1 MAYFRAL
8 SGESGESGEAV
19 CGTATIPVNSTVEID
34 TGLSE
39 INQFVLFGYRN
50 TSLTDASLVCI
61 VIYNKDASTTQAIS
75 AYSGTTV
82 TYRNIDPSAYVTN
95 GNIIT
100 AVNGGKVTI
109 MGVKQSSANPNN
121 YHWFAR

>member
-1 MAYFRAL
+1 MLVKMETQAAGGG
-8 SGESGESGEAV
+8 SESV
-19 CGTATIPVNSTVEID
+19 CGTVDIPVNSSVEID

-39 INQFVLFGYRN
+39 IHQFVLFGYRN
-50 TSLTDASLVCI
+50 TSLTDATLVCI

-82 TYRNIDPSAYVTN
+82 AYRNIDPSAYVTN
-95 GNIIT
+95 GNIIS

-109 MGVKQSSANPNN
+109 EGIRQSSASPNN